1 MGDRWTVV
9 DNDQKPKEK
18 RFYYLKI
25 QKSFWRDKAIRKLRK
40 LPGGDT
46 YAIIV
51 QEICLEALESDNRL
65 YYDGIEDSF
74 AKELALTLDESPEAV
89 QVAVDFL
96 CSIGWMVEESED
108 TWYVPKSAELSG
120 SISASGL
127 RKQKQRDRERLI
139 SADNNAEKVTQMSHL
154 CHDASQSDTKYRV
167 IDKAID
173 KATEKERVQREEG
186 TSRSLSEL
194 CPEAFS
200 EDWEP
205 ANPSAE
211 DVISFATSNHFTA
224 ITAEDFLG
232 RFAPSWT
239 EEGKRITN
247 WRALYIAMEL
257 EARRQGEGD

>member
-9 DNDQKPKEK
+9 DNQKPKEK
-18 RFYYLKI
+18 RYYFLKI
-25 QKSFWRDKAIRKLRK
+25 SKQFWRDKAIKKLRR

-65 YYDGIEDSF
+65 YYDGIEDTF
-74 AKELALTLDESPEAV
+74 AQELALTLDEDPTAV

-96 CSIGWMVEESED
+96 LSIGWMTREEED
-108 TWYVPKSAELSG
+108 AYYVPKSEELSG
-120 SISASGL
+120 SITSRGM
-127 RKQKQRDRERLI
+127 RKQRQKEREKLLADSKDAEQSSGIVPSEFLQVPTYRDRTRDRNRTRTRDREI
-139 SADNNAEKVTQMSHL
+139 S
-154 CHDASQSDTKYRV
+154 
-167 IDKAID
+167 
-173 KATEKERVQREEG
+173 QREEG

>member
-9 DNDQKPKEK
+9 DNQKPKEK
-18 RFYYLKI
+18 RYYFLKI
-25 QKSFWRDKAIRKLRK
+25 SKQFWRDKAIKKLRR

-65 YYDGIEDSF
+65 YYDGIEDTF
-74 AKELALTLDESPEAV
+74 AQELALTLDEDPTAV

-96 CSIGWMVEESED
+96 LSIGWMTREEED
-108 TWYVPKSAELSG
+108 AYYVPKSEELSG
-120 SISASGL
+120 SITSRGM
-127 RKQKQRDRERLI
+127 RKQRQKEREKLLADSKDAEQSSGIVPSEFLQVPTYRDRNRDRTRTRDREI
-139 SADNNAEKVTQMSHL
+139 S
-154 CHDASQSDTKYRV
+154 
-167 IDKAID
+167 
-173 KATEKERVQREEG
+173 QREEG

-205 ANPSAE
+205 ANPTAE

-224 ITAEDFLG
+224 IGPEDFSG
-232 RFAPSWT
+232 RFAPSWA

>member
-9 DNDQKPKEK
+9 DNQKPKEK
-18 RFYYLKI
+18 RYYFLKI
-25 QKSFWRDKAIRKLRK
+25 SKQFWRDKAIKKLRR

-65 YYDGIEDSF
+65 YYDGIEDTF
-74 AKELALTLDESPEAV
+74 AQELALTLDEDPTAV

-96 CSIGWMVEESED
+96 LSIGWMTREEED
-108 TWYVPKSAELSG
+108 AYYVPKSEELSG
-120 SISASGL
+120 SITSRGM
-127 RKQKQRDRERLI
+127 RKQRQKEREKLLADSKDAEQSSGIVPSEFLQVPTYRDRTRDRNRTRTRDREI
-139 SADNNAEKVTQMSHL
+139 S
-154 CHDASQSDTKYRV
+154 
-167 IDKAID
+167 
-173 KATEKERVQREEG
+173 QREEG

-205 ANPSAE
+205 ANPTAE

-232 RFAPSWT
+232 RFAPSWA